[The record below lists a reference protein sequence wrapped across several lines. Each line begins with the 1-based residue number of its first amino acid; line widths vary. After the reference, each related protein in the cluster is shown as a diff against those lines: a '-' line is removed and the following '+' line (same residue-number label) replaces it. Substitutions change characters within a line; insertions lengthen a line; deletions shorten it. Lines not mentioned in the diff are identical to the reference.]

1 MIEGKPTQCRLS
13 LFFLKFTLMKKS
25 GLFLLAALLFAFVSC
40 EEKPV
45 QPEAATLTVSPTE
58 LSFTADDSSNKLLL
72 VTTTAAWTA
81 NASQGWIHLD
91 KISGNAG
98 GSVTV
103 TVDANEGTDDR
114 TGTISFTGAQSATV
128 KVTQSGSDIRVL
140 EPIADAFDGNKRAS
154 TTYQLLIYSFADSDG
169 DGVGDFRGIQDK
181 LDYLDGLGVT
191 ALWLSPAHP
200 TSSYHGYDV
209 DDYNSVSLLYGGQTA
224 FENLVNAA
232 HEKGIKIYMDFVL
245 NHSGRNNEWFKSV
258 KQDPENSPYRDYYV
272 LSKNP
277 AADASAGKIDN
288 YGGGKDIGMGG
299 WFSLG
304 DGNIGYKG
312 RLHFK
317 VQTSG
322 GKPSKVTVTKT
333 DEAVTGSVS
342 DASLW
347 IYAGNPGKDYA
358 MKKTAD
364 NVFELVADIDTPWGF
379 LVRTVS
385 GGSWPDGSKYGGP
398 AGSSTI
404 TFGEPLSLTA
414 TNPQDITFG
423 STTYYMGSFG
433 ESMPDL
439 NYGPYTSCEESAAFK
454 STVEA
459 ATKWVNLGVDGF
471 RLDAVL
477 WVYQAQIKAN
487 QRFLDQWYR
496 AVNKAYKDAGHSD
509 DIFMV
514 GEAWEGH
521 GTEKQYYKG
530 LISNFEFEY
539 FGQLAKAVG
548 GNAGSYVSSVSGYIS
563 DHEAQRSDAIT
574 SIFMTNHDQ
583 DRAAESFG
591 KNIVKEKQAAAM
603 MLTTSG
609 KPFIY
614 QGEELGY
621 WGKTEKGDPS
631 RRQPMAWDKSL
642 SSLCK
647 FGLSDNHKSDL
658 TDYKMVTGSISVEAQ
673 EADAASLLNV
683 YKTWSRLRNTYPA
696 LAEGKMSEAPANGGA
711 VASWY
716 MTSTSGQKMLVIHN
730 CGSAEKSITVND
742 DISKPVAVLG
752 TVKADRKTLIVSGN
766 SSIVFLL

>member
-1 MIEGKPTQCRLS
+1 
-13 LFFLKFTLMKKS
+13 MKK
-25 GLFLLAALLFAFVSC
+25 FRFILLAALLAVAASC
-40 EEKPV
+40 GEKPV
-45 QPEAATLTVSPTE
+45 TPETATLTVSPATLE
-58 LSFTADDSSNKLLL
+58 YKAEDSSNKLVL
-72 VTTTAAWTA
+72 VTTTEGWTA
-81 NASQGWIHLD
+81 SVSDSWIHLD
-91 KISGNAG
+91 KTSGNTG

-103 TVDANEGTDDR
+103 TVDANTGADDR
-114 TGTISFTGAQSATV
+114 KGTISFKGAQSANV
-128 KVTQSGSDIRVL
+128 SVTQAGTDIRPMVANPDPL
-140 EPIADAFDGNKRAS
+140 GGTKLSS
-154 TTYQLLIYSFADSDG
+154 TTYQLLIYSFADSNG
-169 DGVGDFRGIQDK
+169 DGVGDFKGIVSK
-181 LDYLDGLGVT
+181 LDYLDALGVT

-200 TSSYHGYDV
+200 TSSYHAYDV
-209 DDYNSVSLLYGGQTA
+209 NDYYSVNELYGTEQD
-224 FENLVNAA
+224 FKDLIDAA
-232 HEKGIKIYMDFVL
+232 HGKGIKIYMDYVL
-245 NHSGRNNEWFKSV
+245 NHSGKNNEWFKSV
-258 KQDPENSPYRDYYV
+258 QADPENSPYKDYYV

-277 AADASAGKIDN
+277 TADASAGKIDN

-304 DGNIGYKG
+304 DGDLGYKG

-322 GKPSKVTVTKT
+322 GKPSKVTVSET
-333 DEAVTGSVS
+333 DEAVTGAVS

-347 IYAGNPGKDYA
+347 IYAGNPGRDYA
-358 MKKTAD
+358 MKKTSD
-364 NVFELVADIDTPWGF
+364 NVYELVADINTPWGF

-385 GGSWPDGSKYGGP
+385 GGNWPDGSKYGGV
-398 AGSSTI
+398 AGNSVI
-404 TFGEPLSLTA
+404 TFGQPLSLTT

-439 NYGPYTSCEESAAFK
+439 NYGPYTSCEESGAFK
-454 STVEA
+454 ANVDA
-459 ATKWVNLGVDGF
+459 ATKWVELGVDGF

-487 QRFLDQWYR
+487 QRFLDQWYQ
-496 AVNKAYKDAGHSD
+496 AVNRAYKDAGHTD

-521 GTEKQYYKG
+521 DTEKQYYKG

-539 FGQLAKAVG
+539 FGTLTRALG
-548 GNAGSYVSSVSGYIS
+548 GSASNYVAEVNKYISEHSSV
-563 DHEAQRSDAIT
+563 RPDAIT

-591 KNIVKEKQAAAM
+591 KNADKEKQAAAM
-603 MLTTSG
+603 MLTTPG

-631 RRQPMAWDKSL
+631 RRQPMAWDKNL
-642 SSLCK
+642 LYLCK

-658 TDYKMVTGSISVEAQ
+658 TDYNMVTGSISVKAQ
-673 EADAASLLNV
+673 EDNANSLLNV
-683 YKTWSRLRNTYPA
+683 YKAWSRIRNTYPA
-696 LAEGKMSEAPANGGA
+696 LAEGTMSASTLNSGA
-711 VASWY
+711 IASWY

-730 CGSAEKSITVND
+730 CGSSEKTFAVSD
-742 DISKPVAVLG
+742 DISRPVAVLG
-752 TVKADRKTLIVSGN
+752 AVKADKSNLIMPGHA
-766 SSIVFLL
+766 SIVFKL

>member
-1 MIEGKPTQCRLS
+1 
-13 LFFLKFTLMKKS
+13 MKR
-25 GLFLLAALLFAFVSC
+25 FRYILLAALLAVIASC
-40 EEKPV
+40 GEKNKT
-45 QPEAATLTVSPTE
+45 PETPETLTVSPTA
-58 LSFTADDSSNKLLL
+58 LSFKYDDTSNKLLL
-72 VTTTAAWTA
+72 VTTTEAWTA
-81 NASQGWIHLD
+81 KASEAWIHLD
-91 KISGNAG
+91 KTAGNAG
-98 GSVTV
+98 SSVTV
-103 TVDANEGTDDR
+103 TVDVNEGTEDR
-114 TGTISFTGAQSATV
+114 TGTISFSGAQSASV
-128 KVTQSGSDIRVL
+128 SVSQAGSEIRTLTPV
-140 EPIADAFDGNKRAS
+140 ADAFDGTKRAS
-154 TTYQLLIYSFADSDG
+154 TTYQLLVYSFADSNG
-169 DGVGDFRGIQDK
+169 DGVGDFKGIQNK

-209 DDYNSVSLLYGGQTA
+209 DDYFTVNPLFGTEDD
-224 FENLVNAA
+224 FKNLIDAA
-232 HEKGIKIYMDFVL
+232 HSKGIKIYMDFVL
-245 NHSGRNNEWFKSV
+245 NHSGKNNEWFKSV
-258 KQDPENSPYRDYYV
+258 KADPENSPYKDYYV

-288 YGGGKDIGMGG
+288 YGGGKEIGMGG

-304 DGNIGYKG
+304 DGDLGFKG

-322 GKPSKVTVTKT
+322 GKPSKVTVAET
-333 DEAVTGSVS
+333 DDAVTGSVS

-347 IYAGNPGKDYA
+347 IYAGNPGRDYA
-358 MKKTAD
+358 MKKTSD

-385 GGSWPDGSKYGGP
+385 GGNWPDGSKYGGV
-398 AGSSTI
+398 AGNSAI
-404 TFGEPLSLTA
+404 TFGQPLSLTA

-433 ESMPDL
+433 DSMPDL
-439 NYGPYTSCEESAAFK
+439 NYGPYTSCEESETFK
-454 STVEA
+454 ATVEA
-459 ATKWVNLGVDGF
+459 ASKWVNLGVDGF

-477 WVYQAQIKAN
+477 WVYQAQVKAN
-487 QRFLDQWYR
+487 QRFLDQWYQ

-514 GEAWEGH
+514 GEAWEKH
-521 GTEKQYYKG
+521 DTEKQYYKG

-539 FGQLAKAVG
+539 FETLTRAIG
-548 GNAGSYVSSVSGYIS
+548 GSADSYVSSVTKYIA
-563 DHEAQRSDAIT
+563 DHKAQRGDAIT

-591 KNIVKEKQAAAM
+591 KNADKEKQAAAM
-603 MLTTSG
+603 MLTTPG

-631 RRQPMAWDKSL
+631 RRQPMAWDKNL
-642 SSLCK
+642 SYLCK

-658 TDYKMVTGSISVEAQ
+658 TDYNMVKGSISVEAQ
-673 EADAASLLNV
+673 EADANSLLAV

-696 LAEGKMSEAPANGGA
+696 LADGTMTASPLNGGTI
-711 VASWY
+711 ASWY
-716 MTSTSGQKMLVIHN
+716 MTSTDGRKMLVVHN
-730 CGSAEKSITVND
+730 CGSSEKSIAVTDN
-742 DISKPVAVLG
+742 ISKPVAVLG
-752 TVKADRKTLIVSGN
+752 TVKADKNTTLIMSGR
-766 SSIVFLL
+766 SSVVFDLQ

>member
-1 MIEGKPTQCRLS
+1 MKRFRYIL
-13 LFFLKFTLMKKS
+13 LATLM
-25 GLFLLAALLFAFVSC
+25 AVIASC
-40 EEKPV
+40 GEKNKT
-45 QPEAATLTVSPTE
+45 PETPATLTVSPTA
-58 LSFTADDSSNKLLL
+58 LSFKYDDTSNKLLL
-72 VTTTAAWTA
+72 VTTTEAWTA
-81 NASQGWIHLD
+81 KASEAWIHLD
-91 KISGNAG
+91 KTAGNAG

-103 TVDANEGTDDR
+103 TVDVNEGTEDR
-114 TGTISFTGAQSATV
+114 TGTISFSGAQSASV
-128 KVTQSGSDIRVL
+128 SVSQAGSDIRTLTPV
-140 EPIADAFDGNKRAS
+140 ADAFDGTKRAS
-154 TTYQLLIYSFADSDG
+154 TTYQLLIYSFADSNS
-169 DGVGDFRGIQDK
+169 DGVGDFKGIQNK

-209 DDYNSVSLLYGGQTA
+209 DDYFTVNPLFGTEDDFKSLID
-224 FENLVNAA
+224 AA
-232 HEKGIKIYMDFVL
+232 HSKGIKIYMDFVL
-245 NHSGRNNEWFKSV
+245 NHSGKNNEWFKSV
-258 KQDPENSPYRDYYV
+258 KADPGNGPYKDYYV

-288 YGGGKDIGMGG
+288 YGGGKEIGMGG

-304 DGNIGYKG
+304 DGDLGFKG

-322 GKPSKVTVTKT
+322 GKPSKVTVAET
-333 DEAVTGSVS
+333 DDAVTGSVS

-347 IYAGNPGKDYA
+347 IYAGNPGRDYA
-358 MKKTAD
+358 MKKTSD

-385 GGSWPDGSKYGGP
+385 GGNWPDGSKYGGV
-398 AGSSTI
+398 AGNSAI
-404 TFGEPLSLTA
+404 TFGQPLSLTA

-433 ESMPDL
+433 DSMPDL
-439 NYGPYTSCEESAAFK
+439 NYGPYTSCEESETFK
-454 STVEA
+454 ATVEA
-459 ATKWVNLGVDGF
+459 ASKWVNLGVDGF

-477 WVYQAQIKAN
+477 WVYQAQVKAN
-487 QRFLDQWYR
+487 QRFLDQWYQ

-514 GEAWEGH
+514 GEAWEKH
-521 GTEKQYYKG
+521 DTEKQYYKG

-539 FGQLAKAVG
+539 FETLTRAIG
-548 GNAGSYVSSVSGYIS
+548 GSADSYVSSVTKYID
-563 DHEAQRSDAIT
+563 DHKAQRGDAIT

-591 KNIVKEKQAAAM
+591 KNADKEKQAAAM
-603 MLTTSG
+603 MLTTPG

-631 RRQPMAWDKSL
+631 RRQPMAWDKNL
-642 SSLCK
+642 SYLCK

-658 TDYKMVTGSISVEAQ
+658 TDYNMVKGSISVEAQ
-673 EADAASLLNV
+673 EADANSLLAV

-696 LAEGKMSEAPANGGA
+696 LADGTMTASPLNSGTI
-711 VASWY
+711 ASWY
-716 MTSTSGQKMLVIHN
+716 MTSTDGRKMLVVHN
-730 CGSAEKSITVND
+730 CGSSEKSIAVTDN
-742 DISKPVAVLG
+742 ISKPVAVLG
-752 TVKADRKTLIVSGN
+752 TVKADKNTTLIMSGR
-766 SSIVFLL
+766 SSVVFDLQ

>member
-1 MIEGKPTQCRLS
+1 
-13 LFFLKFTLMKKS
+13 MKKS
-25 GLFLLAALLFAFVSC
+25 RFLLVAALLSLALSC
-40 EEKPV
+40 KEKEPLPV
-45 QPEAATLTVSPTE
+45 PAPATLTVSPTE
-58 LSFTADDSSNKLLL
+58 ISFKADDPSNKLLL
-72 VTTTAAWTA
+72 VTTTASWNAATSA
-81 NASQGWIHLD
+81 NWIHLD
-91 KISGNAG
+91 KTTGTAG

-103 TVDANEGTDDR
+103 TVDPNEGTDDR
-114 TGTISFTGAQSATV
+114 KGTISFSGAQKVDVTV
-128 KVTQSGSDIRVL
+128 IQAGSNIV
-140 EPIADAFDGNKRAS
+140 PVVAVPDAFDGRKRAS
-154 TTYQLLIYSFADSDG
+154 TTYQLLIYSFADSDK
-169 DGVGDFRGIQDK
+169 DGVGDFKGIQDK

-209 DDYNSVSLLYGGQTA
+209 NDYNSVYSLYGGQQA
-224 FENLVNAA
+224 FEDLIEAA
-232 HEKGIKIYMDFVL
+232 HKKGIKIYMDFVL
-245 NHSGRNNEWFKSV
+245 NHSGKNNEWFKSV
-258 KQDPENSPYRDYYV
+258 QADPENSPYKDYYV

-304 DGNIGYKG
+304 DGDLGYNG

-322 GKPSKVTVTKT
+322 GKPSKVTVTET

-342 DASLW
+342 NASLW

-358 MKKTAD
+358 MKKTSD
-364 NVFELVADIDTPWGF
+364 NVFELVADINTPWGF

-385 GGSWPDGSKYGGP
+385 GGNWPDGSKYGGV
-398 AGSSTI
+398 AGSSAI
-404 TFGEPLSLTA
+404 TFGQPLSLTA

-439 NYGPYTSCEESAAFK
+439 NYGPYTSCEESEAFK
-454 STVEA
+454 ATVEA

-487 QRFLDQWYR
+487 QRFLDQWYQ

-521 GTEKQYYKG
+521 DTEKQYYKG

-539 FGQLAKAVG
+539 FGALTRAVG
-548 GNAGSYVSSVSGYIS
+548 GSADSYVSSVTRYID
-563 DHEAQRSDAIT
+563 DHKAQRGDAIT

-591 KNIVKEKQAAAM
+591 KNADKEKQAAAM
-603 MLTTSG
+603 MLTTPG

-631 RRQPMAWDKSL
+631 RRQPMAWDKDL
-642 SSLCK
+642 SYLCK

-658 TDYKMVTGSISVEAQ
+658 TDYNMVTGSISVKVQ
-673 EADAASLLNV
+673 EENTGSLLNV
-683 YKTWSRLRNTYPA
+683 YKTWSRIRNTYPA
-696 LAEGKMSEAPANGGA
+696 LAEGTMSVSPLNGGT

-716 MTSTSGQKMLVIHN
+716 MTSTDGQKMLVVHN
-730 CGSAEKSITVND
+730 CGSSEKSMTVTD

-752 TVKADRKTLIVSGN
+752 AVKADRGTTLIMPGH
-766 SSIVFLL
+766 SSVVFNLK

>member
-1 MIEGKPTQCRLS
+1 
-13 LFFLKFTLMKKS
+13 MKR
-25 GLFLLAALLFAFVSC
+25 FRYILLAALLAVIVSC
-40 EEKPV
+40 GEKNKT
-45 QPEAATLTVSPTE
+45 PETPATLTVSPTA
-58 LSFTADDSSNKLLL
+58 LSFKYDDTSNKLLL
-72 VTTTAAWTA
+72 VTTNEAWTA
-81 NASQGWIHLD
+81 KASEAWIHLD
-91 KISGNAG
+91 KTAGNAG
-98 GSVTV
+98 SSVTV
-103 TVDANEGTDDR
+103 TVDVNEGTEDR
-114 TGTISFTGAQSATV
+114 TGTISFSGAQSASV
-128 KVTQSGSDIRVL
+128 SVSQAGSDIRTLTPVG
-140 EPIADAFDGNKRAS
+140 DAFDGTKRAS
-154 TTYQLLIYSFADSDG
+154 TTYQLLIYSFADSNS
-169 DGVGDFRGIQDK
+169 DGVGDFKGIQNK

-209 DDYNSVSLLYGGQTA
+209 DDYFTVNPLFGTEDD
-224 FENLVNAA
+224 FKNLIDAA
-232 HEKGIKIYMDFVL
+232 HSKGIKIYMDFVL
-245 NHSGRNNEWFKSV
+245 NHSGKNNEWFKSV
-258 KQDPENSPYRDYYV
+258 KADPGNGPYKDYYV

-288 YGGGKDIGMGG
+288 YGGGKEIGMGG

-304 DGNIGYKG
+304 DGDLGFKG

-322 GKPSKVTVTKT
+322 GKPSKVTVAET
-333 DEAVTGSVS
+333 DDAVTGSVS

-347 IYAGNPGKDYA
+347 IYAGNPGRDYA
-358 MKKTAD
+358 MKKTSD

-385 GGSWPDGSKYGGP
+385 GGNWPDGSKYGGV
-398 AGSSTI
+398 AGNSAI
-404 TFGEPLSLTA
+404 TFGQPLSLTA

-433 ESMPDL
+433 DSMPDL
-439 NYGPYTSCEESAAFK
+439 NYGPYTSCEESETFK
-454 STVEA
+454 ATVEA
-459 ATKWVNLGVDGF
+459 ASKWVNLGVDGF

-477 WVYQAQIKAN
+477 WVYQAQVKAN
-487 QRFLDQWYR
+487 QRFLDQWYQ

-514 GEAWEGH
+514 GEAWEKH
-521 GTEKQYYKG
+521 DTEKQYYKG

-539 FGQLAKAVG
+539 FETLTRAIG
-548 GNAGSYVSSVSGYIS
+548 GSADSYVSSVTKYIA
-563 DHEAQRSDAIT
+563 DHKAQRGDAIT

-591 KNIVKEKQAAAM
+591 KNVDKEKQAAAM
-603 MLTTSG
+603 MLTTPG

-631 RRQPMAWDKSL
+631 RRQPMAWDKNL
-642 SSLCK
+642 SYLCK

-658 TDYKMVTGSISVEAQ
+658 TDYNMVKGSISVEAQ
-673 EADAASLLNV
+673 EADANSLLAV

-696 LAEGKMSEAPANGGA
+696 LADGTMTASPLNGGTI
-711 VASWY
+711 ASWY
-716 MTSTSGQKMLVIHN
+716 MTSTDGRKMLVVHN
-730 CGSAEKSITVND
+730 CGSSEKSIAVTDN
-742 DISKPVAVLG
+742 ISKPVAVLG
-752 TVKADRKTLIVSGN
+752 TVKADKNTTLIMSGR
-766 SSIVFLL
+766 SSVVFDLQ